1 MLRPSRKLIHA
12 IEAVVDIAYH
22 GGTGPVRS
30 SEISERQGIP
40 RRYLEQVLQ
49 QLVHDGILSG
59 HRGPRGGYNLARERR
74 RISVGELVRVVQRL
88 DGADPAEGDGSAL
101 ACKVVRPAL
110 EESLR
115 EAMERLDRLTIQ
127 DLCDRAGREGISRA
141 ASVPDFTI

>member
-22 GGTGPVRS
+22 GGSGPVRS

-59 HRGPRGGYNLARERR
+59 HRGPRGGYNLTRERR
-74 RISVGELVRVVQRL
+74 RISVGEIVRVVQRL
-88 DGADPAEGDGSAL
+88 DNADSGDDDSSAL
-101 ACKVVRPAL
+101 AGKVVRPAL
-110 EESLR
+110 DETLK
-115 EAMERLDRLTIQ
+115 EAMERLDSLTVQ